1 MQRHSGAI
9 TSGFANIAHTFSHL
23 FTLLYATVVLVL
35 EREWPLSFA
44 ELFALSLPMTVMFGA
59 AALPAGWLA
68 DRWSAS
74 GMIAIFFIGIGGASV
89 LTGYA
94 DTPFGIAAG
103 LTLIGTFA
111 AIYHPV
117 GIPWLVKNATN
128 RGRALGINGVFGS
141 AGTAGAAIVASVLA
155 DYYGW
160 RAAFVVPGVIAVLT
174 GLAFLAAMRAGLIH
188 EAGEDAKPDMPA
200 NHSDRRRAFVALAV
214 TVLCTGLI
222 FQVTTFALPK
232 IFAERLSGVFA
243 DGVIGIGGLVS
254 AVYVVSAVAQIVG
267 GELADRRRLKTVYIA
282 CQILQLPVLAIA
294 LVLYS
299 PALVPV
305 AALMVCL
312 NVAGQP
318 AENALL
324 ARYAPPSW
332 RSRAFGAKFVL
343 TLGVSAGGVALI
355 PIVHG
360 LTGRLDILF
369 VALFL
374 FAAIAALVALR
385 LPGDSSETA
394 AVPVAAE

>member
-1 MQRHSGAI
+1 MQRHSGAV
-9 TSGFANIAHTFSHL
+9 TVGFANIAHTFAHL
-23 FTLLYATVVLVL
+23 FTLLFATVVLVL

-68 DRWSAS
+68 DRWSAP
-74 GMIAIFFIGIGGASV
+74 GMIVIFFIGIGGASV
-89 LTGYA
+89 LTGFSE
-94 DTPFGIAAG
+94 TPFGIAIG

-128 RGRALGINGVFGS
+128 RGRALGINGVFGA
-141 AGTAGAAIVASVLA
+141 AGTAGAAIVAGILI
-155 DYYGW
+155 DYYSW
-160 RAAFVVPGVIAVLT
+160 RAAFVVPGIIAMLT
-174 GLAFLAAMRAGLIH
+174 GLAFFGAMRAGLIH
-188 EAGEDAKPDMPA
+188 EAVEDAKPDVPA

-232 IFAERLSGVFA
+232 IFSERLGGLFT
-243 DGVIGIGGLVS
+243 DGMIGIGGLVS
-254 AVYVVSAVAQIVG
+254 AVYVVSALAQIVG
-267 GELADRRRLKTVYIA
+267 GELADRRRLKTVYMTF
-282 CQILQLPVLAIA
+282 QFLQLPVLAAA

-332 RSRAFGAKFVL
+332 RGRAFGAKFVL

-355 PIVHG
+355 PIIHG
-360 LTGRLDILF
+360 LTGRLDYLF

-374 FAAIAALVALR
+374 FAAIAAVAALG
-385 LPGDSSETA
+385 LPNEGRERA